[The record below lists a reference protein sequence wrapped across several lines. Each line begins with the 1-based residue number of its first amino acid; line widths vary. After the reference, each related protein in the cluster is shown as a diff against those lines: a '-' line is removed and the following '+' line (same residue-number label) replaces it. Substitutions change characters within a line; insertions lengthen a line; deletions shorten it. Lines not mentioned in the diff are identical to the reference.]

1 MERLGGIPVLFIAIC
16 DNNPAVIV
24 ELTRMLNSGF
34 LKEDLRIVGCETK
47 EELLQAMADG
57 RSPDIAF
64 MDILFGEEDGI
75 QVSKELF
82 PRGSRTQVIFI
93 TAYAACS
100 AEVCDT
106 NHVMLV
112 QKPVQEETLVRAVS
126 KALGRIDQ
134 IQEGDPYL
142 FFKKR
147 SHVERIPIRDI
158 RYLESL
164 GRKVVVHCADRN
176 YEHYTSLATVM
187 KSLPSRFVQCHKSFC
202 VNMEVIAQV
211 KPAELVLDDGTVI
224 RISHARKKETMEAL
238 SRFWTIRLYR

>member
-1 MERLGGIPVLFIAIC
+1 MLGGITVLFIAIC

-24 ELTRMLNSGF
+24 ELTRMLKSGF
-34 LKEDLRIVGCETK
+34 LKEELRIVGCETK
-47 EELLQAMADG
+47 GELLEAMAG
-57 RSPDIAF
+57 GQSPDIVF

-82 PRGSRTQVIFI
+82 PRGSRTQVIFV
-93 TAYAACS
+93 TAYAANS

-106 NHVMLV
+106 NHVMLL
-112 QKPVQEETLVRAVS
+112 QKPIRQETLVRAVS
-126 KALGRIDQ
+126 KALGRLSQ
-134 IQEGDPYL
+134 LQEGDTHI

-147 SHVERIPIRDI
+147 SHVERIPIRSI

-164 GRKVVVHCADRN
+164 GRKVVVHCTEQS

-187 KSLPSRFVQCHKSFC
+187 KSLPPCFVQCHKSFC
-202 VNMEVIAQV
+202 VNMEVIQQV
-211 KPAELVLDDGTVI
+211 KPTELLLDDGTII

-238 SRFWTIRLYR
+238 SRFWTIKLYH